1 MRKSWITTSSGETTR
16 ALPPRGC
23 IGIFNRSYYE
33 EVLVCRVHPEIVT
46 RHQKLPADRT
56 KDMKA
61 LWADRYRS
69 IRDLERHLTR
79 NGTIVM
85 KFFLNLSK
93 KEQKKRFLAR
103 IDQPEKNWKFSEA
116 DVNERAHW
124 DAYMEAYEATIAQ
137 TATRQAPWYV
147 IPADDKK
154 DMRLI
159 VSRLILDRMES
170 MPMAYPKLSATQQ
183 AALADARERLENE

>member
-116 DVNERAHW
+116 DVNERASLGCLHGG
-124 DAYMEAYEATIAQ
+124 
-137 TATRQAPWYV
+137 
-147 IPADDKK
+147 
-154 DMRLI
+154 L
-159 VSRLILDRMES
+159 
-170 MPMAYPKLSATQQ
+170 
-183 AALADARERLENE
+183 